1 VFGGPEAL
9 SQNFTKALSRRRNG
23 RCSLRLISIQHGQ
36 QGLCRMR
43 GTSDRDEMALVEEM
57 EDFAL
62 EDMGKIVGG
71 V

>member
-1 VFGGPEAL
+1 MVGGPEAL
-9 SQNFTKALSRRRNG
+9 SQQFHEGVIEATKRQLQ
-23 RCSLRLISIQHGQ
+23 SLADKRKARAVSHAGDF
-36 QGLCRMR
+36 
-43 GTSDRDEMALVEEM
+43 DRVEMALVEEM

>member
-1 VFGGPEAL
+1 
-9 SQNFTKALSRRRNG
+9 
-23 RCSLRLISIQHGQ
+23 
-36 QGLCRMR
+36 MR

>member
-1 VFGGPEAL
+1 
-9 SQNFTKALSRRRNG
+9 
-23 RCSLRLISIQHGQ
+23 
-36 QGLCRMR
+36 MR
-43 GTSDRDEMALVEEM
+43 GTSDRVEMVLVEEM